1 MENEQSQV
9 LEDIAA
15 KCFPSLPDL
24 SNDPFVLRK
33 QRMAIEFLTANPVPK
48 HLLPK
53 KNQAKVRSGNRRRVR

>member
-9 LEDIAA
+9 LEDVAA
-15 KCFPSLPDL
+15 KCFPPLPDL

-48 HLLPK
+48 HLLPRK
-53 KNQAKVRSGNRRRVR
+53 RNQSSLRSKR